1 MKSLRLLRACALTV
15 LLAVPLGASAAAI
28 TGNTTRVE
36 LTAAGALASLG
47 VAVQPVGTATL
58 EAAGPTAVFP
68 ITGGTI
74 DDVTGDLLVEHDGS
88 GLSLGVGT
96 DNILLLN
103 FLIDSAAATIFGGS
117 LGSAGAIISTSRP
130 ASAKKPFSCATTS
143 GPWSGLTNQSR
154 MRVSLSAAS
163 AGGAS
168 RTSTEARIGSFRRK
182 DTILRFLA
190 RGAGARE
197 RRSLGVLVLPL
208 SVPFA
213 GVIRIR
219 FDGLAP

>member
-103 FLIDSAAATIFGGS
+103 FLIDSAAATIFGDVVLVEDIAGTLSASALNDIDLFS
-117 LGSAGAIISTSRP
+117 LDADLNVFLTATASGALNALFGTALPTGLKIGEASLDVAAVPIPAAVMLFGSA
-130 ASAKKPFSCATTS
+130 
-143 GPWSGLTNQSR
+143 L
-154 MRVSLSAAS
+154 
-163 AGGAS
+163 AGMLAL
-168 RTSTEARIGSFRRK
+168 RRRA
-182 DTILRFLA
+182 D
-190 RGAGARE
+190 
-197 RRSLGVLVLPL
+197 
-208 SVPFA
+208 
-213 GVIRIR
+213 
-219 FDGLAP
+219 